1 MQMIGNMRMIEMK
14 INFKV
19 NACTDDLHQ
28 VTAHIDNGLCEFRG
42 FDLLTLDQIETL
54 ELELINAIQTLKQYR
69 MKQE

>member
-1 MQMIGNMRMIEMK
+1 MHIK
-14 INFKV
+14 FKV
-19 NACTDDLHQ
+19 DACTDNLHK
-28 VTAHIDNGLCEFRG
+28 VGVDINNGLCEFLG